1 MIQFLSAVYRRR
13 DGGDG
18 ALEEKEKAS
27 IAATLPFLSAAA
39 AAKISGNREEE
50 PSAHHHHQKH
60 PKLISRRRRPFPSL
74 FLSPQTNRLPLRP
87 RRKFN
92 TCSKSN
98 FASSLTLACLA
109 RSTWWETLRE
119 LSFNIGRFFC
129 PPPPPPFFPK
139 YRNDGRLLFPFFS
152 FFPTVKVDC
161 TKNNKRE
168 KGKRPCFC
176 FSVCVSVYVC
186 VCVCLVRRNKRV
198 ASHTYFATSA

>member
-60 PKLISRRRRPFPSL
+60 PKLISRRRRTFPSL
-74 FLSPQTNRLPLRP
+74 FLSPQTNRPPLRP

-98 FASSLTLACLA
+98 FSSSLTLACLLGKVNVVGNSPGIKFQYWA
-109 RSTWWETLRE
+109 ILLPPPLP
-119 LSFNIGRFFC
+119 LSSRNIGTTGDSFS
-129 PPPPPPFFPK
+129 PFF
-139 YRNDGRLLFPFFS
+139 LFSP
-152 FFPTVKVDC
+152 P
-161 TKNNKRE
+161 
-168 KGKRPCFC
+168 
-176 FSVCVSVYVC
+176 
-186 VCVCLVRRNKRV
+186 
-198 ASHTYFATSA
+198 

>member
-1 MIQFLSAVYRRR
+1 M
-13 DGGDG
+13 
-18 ALEEKEKAS
+18 EEKEKAS

-50 PSAHHHHQKH
+50 PSAHQHHQKH

-74 FLSPQTNRLPLRP
+74 FLSPQTNRPPLRP

-98 FASSLTLACLA
+98 FALSLTLACLA

-129 PPPPPPFFPK
+129 PLLPLSSRNIGTTRNSFSPFFIPLFPHRESRLHK
-139 YRNDGRLLFPFFS
+139 EQQKREREATLLLFF
-152 FFPTVKVDC
+152 
-161 TKNNKRE
+161 
-168 KGKRPCFC
+168 G
-176 FSVCVSVYVC
+176 VCECVC
-186 VCVCLVRRNKRV
+186 VCVLGAPEQTCGIAYIFRHVRIAKV
-198 ASHTYFATSA
+198 PLGVV